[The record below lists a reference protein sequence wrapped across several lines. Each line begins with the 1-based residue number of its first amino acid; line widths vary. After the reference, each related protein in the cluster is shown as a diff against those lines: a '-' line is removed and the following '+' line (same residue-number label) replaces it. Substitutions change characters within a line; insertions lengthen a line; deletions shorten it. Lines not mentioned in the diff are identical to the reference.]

1 MRACWAS
8 LDHFNVYSPYMFL
21 FQTFYLSNFRIMEDS
36 ENSARMGVPPDTVV
50 VGMPSTI
57 STMVKVGKIIG
68 CEDDQ
73 GKIIDCEDDQG
84 KIIDCEDDQTTILV
98 AENIFKKF
106 GDGITDGS
114 VFQIKVGKIE
124 TAHA

>member
-1 MRACWAS
+1 MRAYWAS

-36 ENSARMGVPPDTVV
+36 ENSASMGVPPDTVV

-57 STMVKVGKIIG
+57 STMVKVGKIV
-68 CEDDQ
+68 
-73 GKIIDCEDDQG
+73 
-84 KIIDCEDDQTTILV
+84 DCEDDQTTILV

-106 GDGITDGS
+106 GDVITDGS